1 MERDR
6 LLIATKNFESFKNVA
21 DQLETDFEVCRVED
35 GWRAIEEMRGRSIHG
50 AILSADME
58 PPGPFDVLSA
68 VADRIRPRDLAVIVA
83 DSKDH
88 VRAQTAEIQAFIV
101 GLVTVPL
108 TEAGIGWAGQRL
120 LDILWS
126 RRLGGLGT
134 VEQQIVGATQ
144 EAMAR
149 LFTPD
154 ADVRTAYQD
163 TVQAAGPL
171 ADAVCSGGMDRLLDI
186 LRHHHAYSFA
196 HSVRVGVLLGLFGQ
210 WVGFSQDD
218 IRLVTLGGLVHD
230 IGKRNLP
237 VGLLD
242 KPGRLDAEEM
252 AVMQKH
258 PVWSREV
265 LTGIGTVPGEVI
277 RIAERHHEK
286 LDGTGYPHGLR
297 ASQIDD
303 LSLVS
308 AVVDV
313 FVALTEKRAYKR
325 AMTSAEAL
333 EIMMG
338 MRGGHLETG
347 FVDQL
352 ARLIEH
358 RAL

>member
-1 MERDR
+1 MDQDR
-6 LLIATKNFESFKNVA
+6 ILIAAKDFAPFEKAANR
-21 DQLETDFEVCRVED
+21 LENDFEVRRVED
-35 GWRAIEEMRGRSIHG
+35 GWRAIEEIRSRSVHG

-68 VADRIRPRDLAVIVA
+68 TADRIRPRDLAVIVA

-88 VRAQTAEIQAFIV
+88 ARAQTPEVQAFIV
-101 GLVTVPL
+101 GMVASPL
-108 TEAGIGWAGQRL
+108 TDNGVGWARRRL
-120 LDILWS
+120 LDVLWS
-126 RRLGGLGT
+126 RRLGGLGA
-134 VEQQIVGATQ
+134 VEQQIVGATR
-144 EAMAR
+144 EAMAK
-149 LFTPD
+149 LFAPE
-154 ADVRTAYQD
+154 ADVRLAYED
-163 TVQAAGPL
+163 TVQATGPL
-171 ADAVCSGGMDRLLDI
+171 ADAVCRGGMDVLLDV

-237 VGLLD
+237 IGLLD
-242 KPGRLDAEEM
+242 KPGRLDDDEI

-265 LTGIGTVPGEVI
+265 LTEIGTVPVEVI

-286 LDGTGYPHGLR
+286 LDGTGYPLGLR
-297 ASQIDD
+297 AGQLDD
-303 LSLVS
+303 LSLVG

-313 FVALTEKRAYKR
+313 FVALTEKRSYKR

-338 MRGGHLETG
+338 MRGTHLETG
-347 FVDQL
+347 FVDQM

>member
-1 MERDR
+1 MEKNR
-6 LLIATKNFESFKNVA
+6 LLIATKDFASFKGTV
-21 DQLETDFEVCRVED
+21 DLLENDFDVCRVED
-35 GWRAIEEMRGRSIHG
+35 GWRAIEEIRGRSIHG

-68 VADRIRPRDLAVIVA
+68 TADRIRPRDLAVIVA
-83 DSKDH
+83 DTKDH
-88 VRAQTAEIQAFIV
+88 VRAQTPEVRAFIV
-101 GLVTVPL
+101 GMVTLPL
-108 TEAGIGWAGQRL
+108 TEKGIGWARQRL
-120 LDILWS
+120 LDVLWS
-126 RRLGGLGT
+126 RQLGGLGE
-134 VEQQIVGATQ
+134 VERQIVGATQ
-144 EAMAR
+144 EAMAK
-149 LFTPD
+149 LFAPD
-154 ADVRTAYQD
+154 GDVQVAYED
-163 TVQAAGPL
+163 TVKAAGPL
-171 ADAVCSGGMDRLLDI
+171 ADAVCGGGMDTLLDV

-237 VGLLD
+237 IGLLD
-242 KPGRLDAEEM
+242 KPARLDDDEM
-252 AVMQKH
+252 AVMRKH

-265 LTGIGTVPGEVI
+265 LTEIGTVPREVI

-286 LDGTGYPHGLR
+286 LDGTGYPLGLR
-297 ASQIDD
+297 AGQLDD

-313 FVALTEKRAYKR
+313 FVALTDKRAYKR

-347 FVDQL
+347 FVDQM

>member
-6 LLIATKNFESFKNVA
+6 LLIATKNFAALKNVTS
-21 DQLETDFEVCRVED
+21 QLETDFDVCRVED
-35 GWRAIEEMRGRSIHG
+35 GWRAIEELRGRSIHG

-68 VADRIRPRDLAVIVA
+68 TADRIRPRDLAVVVA

-88 VRAQTAEIQAFIV
+88 VRAQAAEIQAFIV
-101 GLVTVPL
+101 GMVTVPL
-108 TEAGIGWAGQRL
+108 TETGVGWAGRRL

-126 RRLGGLGT
+126 RRLGGLGA
-134 VEQQIVGATQ
+134 VEQQIVGATR
-144 EAMAR
+144 EAMAK

-154 ADVRTAYQD
+154 ADVRAAYQD
-163 TVQAAGPL
+163 TVEAAGPL
-171 ADAVCSGGMDRLLDI
+171 ADAVCRGGMDTLLDV

-237 VGLLD
+237 TGLLD
-242 KPGRLDAEEM
+242 KPARLDDDEM
-252 AVMQKH
+252 ALMRKH

-265 LTGIGTVPGEVI
+265 LTEIGAVPAEVV

-286 LDGTGYPHGLR
+286 LDGTGYPRGLPAR
-297 ASQIDD
+297 QLDD

-313 FVALTEKRAYKR
+313 FVALTDKRAYKR

-333 EIMMG
+333 EIMMD
-338 MRGGHLETG
+338 MRGAHLETG